1 MADLIGSTL
10 LDTFPVEEAMFPND
24 VNEEPT
30 LTVDPTVLGPYYDML
45 AYVIMVQNEYIDP
58 FAALPST
65 LDVLRIV
72 VLNFEQIP
80 AFQIKSHLH
89 V

>member
-1 MADLIGSTL
+1 MWGDRMGVHRAA
-10 LDTFPVEEAMFPND
+10 VVVCA
-24 VNEEPT
+24 PT
-30 LTVDPTVLGPYYDML
+30 VQPLNSPTHVQDPTVLGPYYDML
-45 AYVIMVQNEYIDP
+45 AYVIMVHNEYLDP